1 MHPSSC
7 VMECVVYCPV
17 DGSGNAVDAAYEMA
31 RRLSE
36 AGVRRMSGEI
46 PVCCT
51 IKEGTLPYF
60 LHNFFVQNRKSQFIF
75 VIFSIHLLICIFP
88 CLLSFRCQHHPHVR
102 HGQFYR
108 RRTSLRQWNE
118 SRFDPVYR

>member
-1 MHPSSC
+1 
-7 VMECVVYCPV
+7 VYCPV

-60 LHNFFVQNRKSQFIF
+60 LLNFFVQNRKSRIIF
-75 VIFSIHLLICIFP
+75 VIFSIHLLICNFD
-88 CLLSFRCQHHPHVR
+88 LSAVFQMPASSSRQT
-102 HGQFYR
+102 
-108 RRTSLRQWNE
+108 RTVLS
-118 SRFDPVYR
+118 